1 MEIQIIVTQNGKLSI
16 FSKQGDFIEGKE
28 KIDLILQIL
37 KAEEIKFDFLGDVEQ
52 HSHEK
57 PMISMQNKSKN

>member
-37 KAEEIKFDFLGDVEQ
+37 KAEGIKFDSLGDVEQ
-52 HSHEK
+52 HSHDKEK
-57 PMISMQNKSKN
+57 MLVRNSQR